1 MLQDHWYT
9 DYTRPPPFHPLSF
22 ISFIAFVSFVSFISF
37 ISFISFVSFISFIIL
52 QIRTVR
58 SRNCLERCSS
68 AYWVFPMTITPDV
81 PASSR

>member
-9 DYTRPPPFHPLSF
+9 DYTRPPLFHPLSF
-22 ISFIAFVSFVSFISF
+22 ISFVSFISF